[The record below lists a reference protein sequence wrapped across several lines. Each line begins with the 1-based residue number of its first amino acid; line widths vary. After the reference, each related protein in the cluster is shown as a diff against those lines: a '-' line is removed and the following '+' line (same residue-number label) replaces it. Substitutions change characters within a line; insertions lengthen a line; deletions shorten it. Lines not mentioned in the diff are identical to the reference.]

1 MWRGQQKPNRTEPK
15 PTFCELRRSGEKS
28 EREARSKVSRTSL
41 FCSWRPPVG
50 AGLGSGSNKI
60 RKKKR
65 ATPVI
70 CCLGSKGI
78 SKNKNKSH
86 AELGGVA
93 ISKRLVST
101 SGSRWLKRLAQ
112 NCVFECELRR
122 GLTLQVAQ
130 NPEQRGPFL
139 GETCSICLET
149 TPAPVT
155 TRSTLSIALRWLGVG
170 QVQQGADFDYGC

>member
-70 CCLGSKGI
+70 CCLGSKGL
-78 SKNKNKSH
+78 SKKEKVTLSW
-86 AELGGVA
+86 AE
-93 ISKRLVST
+93 
-101 SGSRWLKRLAQ
+101 SRFPSVLFQLAQ
-112 NCVFECELRR
+112 DGSSDLHKCLPMRR
-122 GLTLQVAQ
+122 GLTPAF
-130 NPEQRGPFL
+130 ERGPFL
-139 GETCSICLET
+139 GRVKRAEWNLHLSGHPNPI
-149 TPAPVT
+149 A
-155 TRSTLSIALRWLGVG
+155 RSMAWPG
-170 QVQQGADFDYGC
+170 